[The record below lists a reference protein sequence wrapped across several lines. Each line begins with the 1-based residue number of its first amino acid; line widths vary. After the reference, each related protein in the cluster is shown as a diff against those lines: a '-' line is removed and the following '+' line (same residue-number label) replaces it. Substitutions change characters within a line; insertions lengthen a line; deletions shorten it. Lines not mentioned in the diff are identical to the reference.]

1 MKSGG
6 SRGSHTITDLS
17 REFSVTPRTLRFY
30 EEKGLLNP
38 KRSGKNR
45 IYSAGDRTR
54 LRLILR
60 GRQLGLS
67 LEESAEVIGLY
78 APGTPNHEQLHL
90 LLQKIEEKR
99 EQLYAQREALDAM
112 LGDLDRWQTN
122 FEAALK
128 APVANHQWRQKV

>member
-1 MKSGG
+1 MNKDSPSG
-6 SRGSHTITDLS
+6 SYTITDLS
-17 REFSVTPRTLRFY
+17 REFAVTPRTLRFY
-30 EEKGLLNP
+30 EEKGLLSP

-78 APGTPNHEQLHL
+78 APGTPNHEQLHR

-99 EQLYAQREALDAM
+99 LHLVSQREALDAM

-128 APVANHQWRQKV
+128 APIANHQWRQKV

>member
-6 SRGSHTITDLS
+6 SRGVYSITELS
-17 REFSVTPRTLRFY
+17 REFAVTPRTLRFY

-38 KRSGKNR
+38 KRSGKDR

-60 GRQLGLS
+60 GRHLGLS

-78 APGTPNHEQLHL
+78 APGTPNHEQLHR

-99 EQLYAQREALDAM
+99 QQLVSQREALDAM

>member
-1 MKSGG
+1 MNKDSPSG
-6 SRGSHTITDLS
+6 SYTITDLS
-17 REFSVTPRTLRFY
+17 REFAVTPRTLRFY
-30 EEKGLLNP
+30 EEKGLLSP

-60 GRQLGLS
+60 GRHLGLS

-78 APGTPNHEQLHL
+78 APGTPNHEQLHR

-99 EQLYAQREALDAM
+99 QQLVSQREALDAM
-112 LGDLDRWQTN
+112 LDDLDRWQTN
-122 FEAALK
+122 FEAALR
-128 APVANHQWRQKV
+128 APIANHQWRQKV

>member
-1 MKSGG
+1 MNSGG
-6 SRGSHTITDLS
+6 SSGSYSITDLS

-78 APGTPNHEQLHL
+78 APGTPNHEQLHFP
-90 LLQKIEEKR
+90 LQKIEEKR

>member
-1 MKSGG
+1 MNSGG
-6 SRGSHTITDLS
+6 SSGSYSITDLS
-17 REFSVTPRTLRFY
+17 REFFVTPRTLRFY

-78 APGTPNHEQLHL
+78 AVSYTHL
-90 LLQKIEEKR
+90 TLPTSH
-99 EQLYAQREALDAM
+99 
-112 LGDLDRWQTN
+112 G
-122 FEAALK
+122 
-128 APVANHQWRQKV
+128 V

>member
-1 MKSGG
+1 MNSGG
-6 SRGSHTITDLS
+6 GSGSYSITDLS
-17 REFSVTPRTLRFY
+17 REFAVTPRTLRFY
-30 EEKGLLNP
+30 EEKGLLSP

-60 GRQLGLS
+60 GRHLGLS

-78 APGTPNHEQLHL
+78 APGTPNHEQLHR

-99 EQLYAQREALDAM
+99 LHLVSQREALDAM

-128 APVANHQWRQKV
+128 APIANHQWRQKV

>member
-1 MKSGG
+1 MNSGG
-6 SRGSHTITDLS
+6 SSGSYSITDLS
-17 REFSVTPRTLRFY
+17 REFAVTPRTLRFY
-30 EEKGLLNP
+30 EEKGLLSP

-78 APGTPNHEQLHL
+78 APGTPNHEQLHF

>member
-1 MKSGG
+1 MNKDSPSG
-6 SRGSHTITDLS
+6 SYTITDLS
-17 REFSVTPRTLRFY
+17 REFAVTPRTLRFY
-30 EEKGLLNP
+30 EEKGLLSP

-78 APGTPNHEQLHL
+78 APGTPNHEQLHR

-99 EQLYAQREALDAM
+99 QQLVSQREALDAM
-112 LGDLDRWQTN
+112 LDDLDRWQTN
-122 FEAALK
+122 FQAALK
-128 APVANHQWRQKV
+128 APIANHQWRQKV

>member
-6 SRGSHTITDLS
+6 SRGSYSITDLS

-30 EEKGLLNP
+30 EEKGLLSP

-78 APGTPNHEQLHL
+78 APGTPNHEQLHF

-128 APVANHQWRQKV
+128 APIANHQWRQKV

>member
-1 MKSGG
+1 MNKDSPSG
-6 SRGSHTITDLS
+6 SYSITDLS
-17 REFSVTPRTLRFY
+17 REFAVSPRTLRFY

-99 EQLYAQREALDAM
+99 QQLVSQREALDAM

-128 APVANHQWRQKV
+128 APIANHQWRQKV

>member
-1 MKSGG
+1 MNSGG
-6 SRGSHTITDLS
+6 SSGSYSITDLS

-60 GRQLGLS
+60 GRQLFFS
-67 LEESAEVIGLY
+67 LFFFFFDWAVRAWHS
-78 APGTPNHEQLHL
+78 
-90 LLQKIEEKR
+90 
-99 EQLYAQREALDAM
+99 
-112 LGDLDRWQTN
+112 
-122 FEAALK
+122 
-128 APVANHQWRQKV
+128 

>member
-1 MKSGG
+1 MNSGG
-6 SRGSHTITDLS
+6 GSGSYSITDLS
-17 REFSVTPRTLRFY
+17 REFAVTPRTLRFC

-38 KRSGKNR
+38 KRSCKNR

-78 APGTPNHEQLHL
+78 APGTPNHEELRR

-99 EQLYAQREALDAM
+99 QQLLVQREALDAM

-128 APVANHQWRQKV
+128 APIANHQWRQKV

>member
-1 MKSGG
+1 MNKDSPSG
-6 SRGSHTITDLS
+6 SYSITDLS
-17 REFSVTPRTLRFY
+17 REFAVTPRTLRFY

-78 APGTPNHEQLHL
+78 APGTPNHEELRR

-99 EQLYAQREALDAM
+99 QQLLAQREALDAM

-128 APVANHQWRQKV
+128 APIANHQWRQKV

>member
-1 MKSGG
+1 MNSGG
-6 SRGSHTITDLS
+6 SRGSYSITDLS
-17 REFSVTPRTLRFY
+17 REFAVTPRTLRFY

-78 APGTPNHEQLHL
+78 APGTPNHEQLRL
-90 LLQKIEEKR
+90 LLQKIEGKR

-128 APVANHQWRQKV
+128 APIANHQWRQKV

>member
-1 MKSGG
+1 MNSGG
-6 SRGSHTITDLS
+6 SRGSYSITDLS
-17 REFSVTPRTLRFY
+17 REFAVTPRTLRFY

-78 APGTPNHEQLHL
+78 APGTPNHEQLRL
-90 LLQKIEEKR
+90 LLQKIEGKR

>member
-1 MKSGG
+1 MNSSGSIG
-6 SRGSHTITDLS
+6 FYSITDLS
-17 REFSVTPRTLRFY
+17 REFAVTPRTLRFY
-30 EEKGLLNP
+30 EEKGLLSP

-99 EQLYAQREALDAM
+99 KRLYAQREALDAM

-128 APVANHQWRQKV
+128 APIANHQWRQKV

>member
-1 MKSGG
+1 MNSGG
-6 SRGSHTITDLS
+6 SSGSYSITDLS

-30 EEKGLLNP
+30 EEKGLLSP

-78 APGTPNHEQLHL
+78 APGTPNHEQLHF

-128 APVANHQWRQKV
+128 APIANHQWRQKV

>member
-1 MKSGG
+1 MSKDSLSG
-6 SRGSHTITDLS
+6 SYSITDLS
-17 REFSVTPRTLRFY
+17 REFAVTPRTLRFY

-45 IYSAGDRTR
+45 IYSVGDRTR

-78 APGTPNHEQLHL
+78 APGTPNHEQLHR

-99 EQLYAQREALDAM
+99 QQWLLDHTDQGRKQDHELTREFVLNMFYEQ
-112 LGDLDRWQTN
+112 
-122 FEAALK
+122 
-128 APVANHQWRQKV
+128 

>member
-1 MKSGG
+1 MNKDSPSG
-6 SRGSHTITDLS
+6 SYTITDLS
-17 REFSVTPRTLRFY
+17 REFAVTPRTLRFY
-30 EEKGLLNP
+30 EEKGLLSP

-60 GRQLGLS
+60 GRHLGLS

-78 APGTPNHEQLHL
+78 APGTPNHEQLHR

-99 EQLYAQREALDAM
+99 LHLVSQREALDAM

-128 APVANHQWRQKV
+128 APIANHQWRQKV

>member
-1 MKSGG
+1 MSKDSLSG
-6 SRGSHTITDLS
+6 SYSITDLS
-17 REFSVTPRTLRFY
+17 REFAVTPRTLRFY

-45 IYSAGDRTR
+45 IYSVGDRTR

-67 LEESAEVIGLY
+67 LEESAEVIRLY

-99 EQLYAQREALDAM
+99 QQLVSQREALDAM

-128 APVANHQWRQKV
+128 APIASHQWRQKV

>member
-1 MKSGG
+1 MNSGG
-6 SRGSHTITDLS
+6 SSGSYSITDLS

-45 IYSAGDRTR
+45 IYSASDRTR

-78 APGTPNHEQLHL
+78 APGTPNHEQLHF

-128 APVANHQWRQKV
+128 APAANHQWRQKV

>member
-1 MKSGG
+1 MKSGVGIG
-6 SRGSHTITDLS
+6 SYSITDLS

-90 LLQKIEEKR
+90 LLQKIEGKR
-99 EQLYAQREALDAM
+99 EQLYSQREALDAM
-112 LGDLDRWQTN
+112 LGDLDRWQAN